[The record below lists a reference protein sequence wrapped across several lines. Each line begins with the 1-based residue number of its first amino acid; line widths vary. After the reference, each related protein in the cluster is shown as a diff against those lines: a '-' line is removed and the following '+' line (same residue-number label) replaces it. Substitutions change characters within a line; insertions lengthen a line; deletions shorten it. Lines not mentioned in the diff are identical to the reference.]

1 MNRLLTS
8 ICIVLITAASADAQT
23 ASEYLLLQRTA
34 ARSAEVTIVADDG
47 GGVVRGRLIAARDA
61 VLELETRTGR
71 RRFELANVMRVE
83 RTSDSTINGVLK
95 GMAVAAT
102 WCVLMCR
109 NEADGRTDAGAY
121 AGHLVLGGLIGGAID
136 RRVSRPTILY
146 RRGPA
151 NGISIGVGRQGLAI
165 LF

>member
-1 MNRLLTS
+1 MNRLLAS
-8 ICIVLITAASADAQT
+8 ICIVLATVVVADAQT

-34 ARSAEVTIVADDG
+34 ARGADVTIAADDG
-47 GGVVRGRLIAARDA
+47 AGVVRGRLVSANDA

-71 RRFELANVMRVE
+71 RRFELADVMRVE
-83 RTSDSTINGVLK
+83 RTSDSTLNGVLK

-102 WCVLMCR
+102 WCVLVCP
-109 NEADGRTDAGAY
+109 NDANGRTDAVAY
-121 AGHLVLGGLIGGAID
+121 AGRLALGGIIGGAID
-136 RRVSRPTILY
+136 RRFSRPTILY

-151 NGISIGVGRQGLAI
+151 NGIAIGVGRRGVAV

>member
-8 ICIVLITAASADAQT
+8 IYIVFATAVVADAQT

-34 ARSAEVTIVADDG
+34 SRHAEVTIAADDG
-47 GGVVRGRLIAARDA
+47 AGVVRGRLVSASDA

-71 RRFELANVMRVE
+71 RRFELSNVLRVE
-83 RTSDSTINGVLK
+83 RTSDSTINGVLR

-102 WCVLMCR
+102 WCVLMCQ
-109 NEADGRTDAGAY
+109 NESTGRTDAGAY
-121 AGHLVLGGLIGGAID
+121 VGRLALGGLIGGAID

-151 NGISIGVGRQGLAI
+151 NGIAIGVGRQGVTV